1 MTVMGSDAGPR
12 TQEGFELITSGQV
25 GAFYMQR
32 IRQSREHDE
41 ALVGTTP
48 HSCYPG
54 GKGMGTLRMPGIYF
68 VRFIQFL

>member
-1 MTVMGSDAGPR
+1 
-12 TQEGFELITSGQV
+12 
-25 GAFYMQR
+25 MQK

-48 HSCYPG
+48 HSSDPG
-54 GKGMGTLRMPGIYF
+54 GNGMGRLWMPGIYF